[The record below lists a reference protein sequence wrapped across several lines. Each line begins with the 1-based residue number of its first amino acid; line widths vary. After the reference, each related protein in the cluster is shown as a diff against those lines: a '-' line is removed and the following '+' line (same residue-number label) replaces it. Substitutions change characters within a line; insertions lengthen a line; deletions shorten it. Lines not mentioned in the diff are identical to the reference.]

1 MSQIRSGFSNARIE
15 AIKCSISLGSDT
27 KETADTSLEEIIAN
41 AENEMYKDKTMN
53 RTSVDKDI
61 IGTIIETLHLKDPK
75 EKQHSMAVRELCSK
89 VGHAL
94 HLPEPEI
101 EKLKRVAYLHDI
113 GKIVL
118 DDGILSKE
126 KLTDEEFEKM
136 EAAFC
141 CWIPYLKSF

>member
-1 MSQIRSGFSNARIE
+1 
-15 AIKCSISLGSDT
+15 
-27 KETADTSLEEIIAN
+27 
-41 AENEMYKDKTMN
+41 
-53 RTSVDKDI
+53 
-61 IGTIIETLHLKDPK
+61 
-75 EKQHSMAVRELCSK
+75 MAVRELCSK